1 LASPLTFAL
10 LSVVAFFAN
19 AIRGLT
25 GLGSAVIFVPFASM
39 VWTAAMALAVSAVL
53 DLAGNGYLC
62 WLNRDIIDI
71 PRAYWRVV
79 ASLTVGILVGS
90 LFVTLNDKLVRHLT
104 GSVILLT
111 LVVIVFI
118 SRRALPAIPT
128 GYFTAVG
135 FVVGLVSPVSGVPG
149 PFVALM
155 LTLQGKQSDIAKLTP
170 PVLLI
175 NAIVRIIGLVA
186 VSRFDASTLHSAL
199 IMVPFG
205 LIGVYG
211 GQRVGRN
218 MSFDKLRYIIV
229 ALVAVSGIYMVAR

>member
-1 LASPLTFAL
+1 MASPLTFAL
-10 LSVVAFFAN
+10 LGVVAFFAN
-19 AIRGLT
+19 AVRGLT

-62 WLNRDIIDI
+62 WLNRDIIEI

-79 ASLTVGILVGS
+79 ASLTIGILVGS

-118 SRRALPAIPT
+118 SRRALPTIPT

-155 LTLQGKQSDIAKLTP
+155 LTLQGKQADIAKLTP

-186 VSRFDASTLHSAL
+186 VSRFDAGVMHAAL

-211 GQRVGRN
+211 GQRIGRN
-218 MSFDKLRYIIV
+218 MPFDKLRYIIV
-229 ALVAVSGIYMVAR
+229 ALVAVSGLYMVIR